1 MWRYI
6 LFLYRNSSNHWA
18 NRWFCRE
25 YYGSRNMARN
35 DFPSIHTRF
44 IRETFLSD
52 QFDRN
57 FANPCIPPTDINR
70 VGVIITSVV
79 YMERE
84 ERGKR
89 SIEEERVK
97 MRFVIARHVDRGN
110 ALSFFFLK
118 RKQFVVFI
126 FWKNWRGRFLR
137 WTKVFLVKSRF
148 LNSSQLKIWWY
159 QS

>member
-1 MWRYI
+1 
-6 LFLYRNSSNHWA
+6 
-18 NRWFCRE
+18 
-25 YYGSRNMARN
+25 MARN
-35 DFPSIHTRF
+35 DFRSIDTRF

-110 ALSFFFLK
+110 ALFFFFFKEKTIRCFHFLEK
-118 RKQFVVFI
+118 LTRKI
-126 FWKNWRGRFLR
+126 
-137 WTKVFLVKSRF
+137 
-148 LNSSQLKIWWY
+148 SSMDESFSSKE
-159 QS
+159 

>member
-35 DFPSIHTRF
+35 DFPSIDTRF

-110 ALSFFFLK
+110 ALFFFFLKKK

-148 LNSSQLKIWWY
+148 LNSSQLEIWW
-159 QS
+159 

>member
-1 MWRYI
+1 MG
-6 LFLYRNSSNHWA
+6 
-18 NRWFCRE
+18 RE
-25 YYGSRNMARN
+25 
-35 DFPSIHTRF
+35 IW
-44 IRETFLSD
+44 RETIFLRSICD
-52 QFDRN
+52 SFGKPFSATSSTKISRIRAFRQPILVAF
-57 FANPCIPPTDINR
+57 R

-110 ALSFFFLK
+110 ALFFFFLK

-126 FWKNWRGRFLR
+126 FWKN
-137 WTKVFLVKSRF
+137 
-148 LNSSQLKIWWY
+148 
-159 QS
+159 